1 MINYIW
7 GVFILLGVI
16 ISIIKGDNNLT
27 NNLITS
33 GTKGIDIIINLVPLM
48 CLWLGTMKIADSSG
62 LLNIISNKLSKIIR
76 VVFPE
81 IPKGDPAIAYI
92 SSNIVMNMLGLGNA
106 ATPFGIKAMTRLKEL
121 NNNSDI
127 ASRSMITFLVINTS
141 SVTIIP
147 TTVIS
152 LRIASGSNNPTEIM
166 TACIITT
173 FLSSFIGL
181 LIDRL
186 FYFIWRR
193 HYVQLFNTNNSYH
206 NTNLWSI

>member
-7 GVFILLGVI
+7 GVFILLVI

-193 HYVQLFNTNNSYH
+193 HYV
-206 NTNLWSI
+206 

>member
-7 GVFILLGVI
+7 GIFIVLGVI
-16 ISIIKGDNNLT
+16 ISIIKKDSNLT

-33 GTKGIDIIINLVPLM
+33 GTKGIDMIINLVPLM
-48 CLWLGTMKIADSSG
+48 CLWLGTMKIAESSG
-62 LLNIISNKLSKIIR
+62 LLNIISNKLSKVIR

-181 LIDRL
+181 LIDRI

-193 HYVQLFNTNNSYH
+193 HYV
-206 NTNLWSI
+206 

>member
-16 ISIIKGDNNLT
+16 ISIIKGANNLT

-193 HYVQLFNTNNSYH
+193 HYV
-206 NTNLWSI
+206 

>member
-1 MINYIW
+1 MINYLW
-7 GVFILLGVI
+7 GIFIILGI
-16 ISIIKGDNNLT
+16 IVGIIKGDSNLT
-27 NNLITS
+27 NNLLTS
-33 GTKGIDIIINLVPLM
+33 GIKGIEMIISLIPLM
-48 CLWLGTMKIADSSG
+48 CLWLGIMKIADSSG

-76 VVFPE
+76 IIFPE

-121 NNNSDI
+121 NNNSDV
-127 ASRSMITFLVINTS
+127 ASRSMMTFLVINTS

-147 TTVIS
+147 ATVIS

-186 FYFIWRR
+186 FYLIWRKK
-193 HYVQLFNTNNSYH
+193 YV
-206 NTNLWSI
+206 

>member
-33 GTKGIDIIINLVPLM
+33 GTKGIDIIINLLPLM

-193 HYVQLFNTNNSYH
+193 HYV
-206 NTNLWSI
+206 

>member
-7 GVFILLGVI
+7 GIFIVLGVI
-16 ISIIKGDNNLT
+16 ISIIKGDSNLT

-33 GTKGIDIIINLVPLM
+33 GTKGIDMILNLIPLM
-48 CLWLGTMKIADSSG
+48 CLWLGIMKIADSSG
-62 LLNIISNKLSKIIR
+62 LLNIMSNKLSKIIR
-76 VVFPE
+76 VIFPE

-121 NNNSDI
+121 NNNSDV

-152 LRIASGSNNPTEIM
+152 LRIASGSSNPTEIIS
-166 TACIITT
+166 AAIITT
-173 FLSSFIGL
+173 FLSTMMGL

-186 FYFIWRR
+186 FYLIWRR
-193 HYVQLFNTNNSYH
+193 HYV
-206 NTNLWSI
+206 

>member
-48 CLWLGTMKIADSSG
+48 CLWLCTMKIADSSG

-193 HYVQLFNTNNSYH
+193 HYV
-206 NTNLWSI
+206 

>member
-7 GVFILLGVI
+7 GIFIVLGVI
-16 ISIIKGDNNLT
+16 ISIIKGDSNLT

-33 GTKGIDIIINLVPLM
+33 GTKGIDMILNLIPLM
-48 CLWLGTMKIADSSG
+48 CLWLGIMKIADSSG
-62 LLNIISNKLSKIIR
+62 LLNIMSNKLSKIIR
-76 VVFPE
+76 VIFPE

-152 LRIASGSNNPTEIM
+152 LRIASGSSNPTEIIS
-166 TACIITT
+166 AAIITT
-173 FLSSFIGL
+173 FLSTMMGL

-186 FYFIWRR
+186 FYLIWRR
-193 HYVQLFNTNNSYH
+193 HYV
-206 NTNLWSI
+206 

>member
-33 GTKGIDIIINLVPLM
+33 GTKGIDMILSLVPLM
-48 CLWLGTMKIADSSG
+48 CLWLGIMKIADSSG
-62 LLNIISNKLSKIIR
+62 LLTIISNKLSKFIR
-76 VVFPE
+76 VIFPE

-193 HYVQLFNTNNSYH
+193 HYV
-206 NTNLWSI
+206 